1 LQRKYQTQLQA
12 IKRGGSQ
19 SVGPSFPLV
28 DPSSASAS
36 SPVEHATTNS
46 QVASQL
52 LEENQLLNDKILMLE
67 TELLETAEELGRL
80 KALLSTLSPVSH
92 PSDLPSPPA
101 PLPISED
108 FMKRI
113 HQLETEIEKLQQ
125 QQAAQTLPPVP
136 VPVTLY
142 SEENLLREIDH
153 LRSDLK
159 ETLSQQERYSER
171 MREME
176 KDREGILLNKEEL
189 EAEILSLKDE
199 LRRPQTP
206 KMRQFLLME
215 QRLSELEGRLSRRE
229 SELLKLLEQSKI
241 SANMERMRLQSIH
254 EQVTTRLLLFLLF
267 TRPSFFPSS
276 SQMIRSSERRTNSCC
291 NSKEIWSN

>member
-1 LQRKYQTQLQA
+1 MQRKYQTQLQA

-113 HQLETEIEKLQQ
+113 HQLEAEIEKLQQ

-136 VPVTLY
+136 VPATLY

-159 ETLSQQERYSER
+159 ETLRQQERYTER

-176 KDREGILLNKEEL
+176 KDRERILLNKEEL
-189 EAEILSLKDE
+189 ETEILSLKDE

-229 SELLKLLEQSKI
+229 SELL
-241 SANMERMRLQSIH
+241 
-254 EQVTTRLLLFLLF
+254 
-267 TRPSFFPSS
+267 
-276 SQMIRSSERRTNSCC
+276 SC
-291 NSKEIWSN
+291 